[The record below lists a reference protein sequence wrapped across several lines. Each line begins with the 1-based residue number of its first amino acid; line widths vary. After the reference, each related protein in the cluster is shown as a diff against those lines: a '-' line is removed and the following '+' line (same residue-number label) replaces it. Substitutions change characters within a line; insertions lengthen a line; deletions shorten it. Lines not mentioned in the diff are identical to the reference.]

1 MNDALKRTFEEHKEE
16 YLQHLKN
23 LISCDT
29 QVLGHGIAGGREKAG
44 QEYLEKLLPVFLKV
58 YQFQSLDTIFQPL
71 QDQYQISV
79 STLFLF
85 HFYLYFLFQK

>member
-44 QEYLEKLLPVFLKV
+44 QEYLEKLFEDMGVDKLIKDPM
-58 YQFQSLDTIFQPL
+58 QETI
-71 QDQYQISV
+71 I
-79 STLFLF
+79 
-85 HFYLYFLFQK
+85 QKCMEIYG